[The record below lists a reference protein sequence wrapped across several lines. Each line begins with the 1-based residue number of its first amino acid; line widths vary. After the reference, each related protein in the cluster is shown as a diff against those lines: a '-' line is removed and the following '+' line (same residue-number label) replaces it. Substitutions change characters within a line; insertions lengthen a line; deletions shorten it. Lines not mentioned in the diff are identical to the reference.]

1 MIWVVRM
8 RLSQA
13 SDFALRILMLL
24 ASQKEPVTIEV
35 MSEKLGLVKSHVMK
49 ISAKLRKAGIVESQR
64 GRIGGVSLAYQPSE
78 ISVGQVVRIIEPDFA
93 VVECMQNQA
102 SMCSFMPSCKL
113 RKTIRDATDAF
124 LSTLDKQT
132 LDGLITKT

>member
-1 MIWVVRM
+1 
-8 RLSQA
+8 
-13 SDFALRILMLL
+13 MLL

-49 ISAKLRKAGIVESQR
+49 ISAKLLKAGIVETQR
-64 GRIGGVSLAYQPSE
+64 GRIGGVSLASKPSE

-102 SMCSFMPSCKL
+102 STCSFMPSCKL

-132 LDGLITKT
+132 LDGLIIKT

>member
-1 MIWVVRM
+1 M

-24 ASQKEPVTIEV
+24 ASKKEPMTIEV

-64 GRIGGVSLAYQPSE
+64 GRIGGISLAFKPSE
-78 ISVGQVVRIIEPDFA
+78 ISVGQVVRVIEPDFA
-93 VVECMQNQA
+93 VVECMQTKT
-102 SMCSFMPSCKL
+102 STCSFMPRCKL
-113 RKTIRDATDAF
+113 QKTMQGATEAF
-124 LSTLDKQT
+124 LVTLDKQY
-132 LDGLITKT
+132 LDGLI

>member
-1 MIWVVRM
+1 M

-24 ASQKEPVTIEV
+24 ASQKEPMTIEV

-49 ISAKLRKAGIVESQR
+49 ISAKLRKAGIVETQR
-64 GRIGGVSLAYQPSE
+64 GRIGGVTLASEPSE

-102 SMCSFMPSCKL
+102 SKCSFLPSCKL

-124 LSTLDKQT
+124 LTTLDEQT